1 MERKEFLKLAG
12 TAAAGSLLARCS
24 PAPEAWNGATG
35 ETRIT
40 VKIFELKLKQ
50 AWGLSRGT
58 WTTRRNAF
66 VRIER
71 DGVIGLGEAA
81 PIARYSETA
90 ESAAAFIEKARPVL
104 LKDLREYAVRFGE
117 IEALGPGEHAAK
129 AALDMAVLDWV
140 GRKLGE
146 PVWRLL
152 GLGRDK
158 VVTTTYSIGIDE
170 VPVMQQK
177 VRDAPDFGVYKIKVG
192 TADDR
197 KIVEGI
203 RAVTDKPL
211 ITDANEGWKT
221 KEEALEMID
230 WMADQG
236 VELVEQPLP
245 ADRLEDQGWLK
256 ERVKI
261 PIFADECLIR
271 PSDLPRIAAVLP
283 RRQRQGHE
291 VRRAPGGRAPG
302 RHGPGPGL
310 EAHDRLHD
318 RELARHLGLGG
329 RGLALRP
336 GRPRREHP
344 HLERSVPGRQ
354 DGQGRARPRR
364 RAGARR
370 HGRSALGTDGTA
382 AGGGT

>member
-12 TAAAGSLLARCS
+12 AAAAGSLLTRCS
-24 PAPEAWNGATG
+24 RTPEAWDGASG
-35 ETRIT
+35 DTRVS
-40 VKIFELKLKQ
+40 VKIFELKLRQ

-66 VRIER
+66 VRVER
-71 DGVIGLGEAA
+71 DGVVGLGEAA

-104 LKDLREYAVRFGE
+104 DRDLREYALRFGE

-158 VVTTTYSIGIDE
+158 VMTTTYSIGIDE

-177 VRDAPDFGVYKIKVG
+177 LREAPDFGVYKIKVG
-192 TADDR
+192 TPDDR
-197 KIVEGI
+197 KIIEGI
-203 RAVTDKPL
+203 RAVTGKPL

-230 WMADQG
+230 WMAGQG

-271 PSDLPRIAAVLP
+271 PSDLPRIAPYFHGVNVKVMKCGGLQEAVRLA
-283 RRQRQGHE
+283 GMA
-291 VRRAPGGRAPG
+291 RALDLKLMIGCMIESSLGISAAAAVAQLFDRADLDGNLLVSNDPFRG
-302 RHGPGPGL
+302 VKTEKDRLVLGDGPGL
-310 EAHDRLHD
+310 GVEGDLF
-318 RELARHLGLGG
+318 
-329 RGLALRP
+329 
-336 GRPRREHP
+336 
-344 HLERSVPGRQ
+344 
-354 DGQGRARPRR
+354 
-364 RAGARR
+364 
-370 HGRSALGTDGTA
+370 
-382 AGGGT
+382 

>member
-12 TAAAGSLLARCS
+12 AAAAGSLLARCS

-40 VKIFELKLKQ
+40 VKIYELKLRQ

-71 DGVIGLGEAA
+71 DGVVGLGEAA

-104 LKDLREYAVRFGE
+104 QKDLREYAVRFGE

-177 VRDAPDFGVYKIKVG
+177 LRDAPDFGVYKIKVG
-192 TADDR
+192 TPDDR
-197 KIVEGI
+197 KIIEGI

-236 VELVEQPLP
+236 VELVEQPMP
-245 ADRLEDQGWLK
+245 ADRLEDQAWLK

-271 PSDLPRIAAVLP
+271 PSDLPRIAPYFHGVNVKVMKCGGLQEAVRLA
-283 RRQRQGHE
+283 GM
-291 VRRAPGGRAPG
+291 GRALGLKLMIGCMIESSLGISAAAAVAQLFDRADLDGNILISNDPFQG
-302 RHGPGPGL
+302 VKTVKDVLVLGDGPGL
-310 EAHDRLHD
+310 
-318 RELARHLGLGG
+318 G
-329 RGLALRP
+329 
-336 GRPRREHP
+336 
-344 HLERSVPGRQ
+344 V
-354 DGQGRARPRR
+354 
-364 RAGARR
+364 AGD
-370 HGRSALGTDGTA
+370 LP
-382 AGGGT
+382 

>member
-35 ETRIT
+35 ETRVT
-40 VKIFELKLKQ
+40 VKVYELKLRQ

-71 DGVIGLGEAA
+71 DGVVGLGEAA

-104 LKDLREYAVRFGE
+104 QKDLREYAVRFGE

-158 VVTTTYSIGIDE
+158 VMTTTYSIGIDE

-177 VRDAPDFGVYKIKVG
+177 LRDAPDFGVYKIKVG
-192 TADDR
+192 TPDDR
-197 KIVEGI
+197 KIIEGI

-230 WMADQG
+230 WMASQG

-271 PSDLPRIAAVLP
+271 PSDLPRIAPYFHGVNVKVMKCGGLQEAVRLA
-283 RRQRQGHE
+283 GM
-291 VRRAPGGRAPG
+291 GRALGLKLMIGCMIESSLGISAAAAVASLFDRADLDGNILISNDPFQG
-302 RHGPGPGL
+302 VKTVKDVLALGDGPGL
-310 EAHDRLHD
+310 GVTGDL
-318 RELARHLGLGG
+318 
-329 RGLALRP
+329 P
-336 GRPRREHP
+336 
-344 HLERSVPGRQ
+344 
-354 DGQGRARPRR
+354 
-364 RAGARR
+364 
-370 HGRSALGTDGTA
+370 
-382 AGGGT
+382 

>member
-24 PAPEAWNGATG
+24 PAPEAWNGASG
-35 ETRIT
+35 ESRIT
-40 VKIFELKLKQ
+40 VKIYELKLKQ

-71 DGVIGLGEAA
+71 DGVVGLGEAA

-256 ERVKI
+256 ERAKI

-271 PSDLPRIAAVLP
+271 PSDLPRIAPYFHGVNVKVMKCGGLQEAVRLA
-283 RRQRQGHE
+283 GM
-291 VRRAPGGRAPG
+291 GRALGLKLMIGCMIESSLGISAAAAVAQLFDRADLDGNILISNDPFQG
-302 RHGPGPGL
+302 VKTVKDVLALGDGPGL
-310 EAHDRLHD
+310 GVTGDL
-318 RELARHLGLGG
+318 
-329 RGLALRP
+329 P
-336 GRPRREHP
+336 
-344 HLERSVPGRQ
+344 
-354 DGQGRARPRR
+354 
-364 RAGARR
+364 
-370 HGRSALGTDGTA
+370 
-382 AGGGT
+382 